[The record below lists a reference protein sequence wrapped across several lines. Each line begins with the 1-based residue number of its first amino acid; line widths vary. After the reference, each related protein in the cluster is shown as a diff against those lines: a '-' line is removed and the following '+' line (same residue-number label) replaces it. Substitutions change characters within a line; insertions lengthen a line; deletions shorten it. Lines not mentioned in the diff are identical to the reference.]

1 MCSANLMKKELR
13 LAEEKGPD
21 DSNILGETLVPH
33 YSLLSKG
40 LALSESMLTIHQAL
54 DTKLPIG

>member
-13 LAEEKGPD
+13 LAEERGVD
-21 DSNILGETLVPH
+21 DSGVLGETLACH
-33 YSLLSKG
+33 NSLLSKG
-40 LALSESMLTIHQAL
+40 LALSDSMLTIHQAL